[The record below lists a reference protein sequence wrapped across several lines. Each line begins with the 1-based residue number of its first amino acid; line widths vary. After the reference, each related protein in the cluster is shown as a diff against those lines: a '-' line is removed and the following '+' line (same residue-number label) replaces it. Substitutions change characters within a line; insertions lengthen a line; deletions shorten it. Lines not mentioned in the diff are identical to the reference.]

1 LVQVNHCRICR
12 NKVRKAG
19 IDASL
24 ANGLGN
30 AAVARDQTATGWAI
44 SPETV
49 KGHREHYEVPLG
61 VAKPRDLAI
70 LVRDRTMDAIEDGR
84 LAITDKDLWKNVNP
98 GLKAQSLLDVRASK
112 TDDRQVAIAFA
123 TLLAGGIGGFLA
135 PVALRL
141 EDGNV
146 IDGDAVEVPGEG
158 VIVDG

>member
-1 LVQVNHCRICR
+1 MVQVNHCRICR
-12 NKVRKAG
+12 NKVRKPG

-30 AAVARDQTATGWAI
+30 AAISRDQTTTGWEI
-44 SPETV
+44 SPELV

-70 LVRDRTMDAIEDGR
+70 LVRDRTMEAIEDGR

>member
-1 LVQVNHCRICR
+1 
-12 NKVRKAG
+12 
-19 IDASL
+19 
-24 ANGLGN
+24 
-30 AAVARDQTATGWAI
+30 
-44 SPETV
+44 
-49 KGHREHYEVPLG
+49 
-61 VAKPRDLAI
+61 
-70 LVRDRTMDAIEDGR
+70 MDAIEDGR

-146 IDGDAVEVPGEG
+146 IDGEAVEVPGEG
-158 VIVDG
+158 VVIDG